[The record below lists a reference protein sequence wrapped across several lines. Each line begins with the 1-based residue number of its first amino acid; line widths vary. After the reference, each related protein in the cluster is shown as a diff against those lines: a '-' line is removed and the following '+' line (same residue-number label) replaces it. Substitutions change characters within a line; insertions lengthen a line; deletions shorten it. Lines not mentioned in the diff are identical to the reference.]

1 MTVVNDASKSIYTDL
16 NGLAQL
22 RSQAGKPTKG
32 TIKEVAA
39 QFEAVFINMMLK
51 TMRDA
56 KVTDEGLFDSQ
67 EGNLYQDMFDKQV
80 SLDMAHGKG
89 IGLADT
95 IIRQLNA
102 NMASEE
108 QDPSADSAKPKSM
121 SISRGVAPGA
131 QVAKPEQVSS
141 FSVTTPT
148 EFVQRVW
155 PQAKRA
161 AQALGVQ
168 PEFIV
173 AQAALESGWGKNLIR
188 SADGAPTFNFFGIK
202 ADSSWQGSKVTVP
215 TLENDPAR
223 GLVRQNA
230 AFRSYG
236 SIDAAFD
243 DYVKFLQTN
252 PRYQTAL
259 SSVQGKQDFGA
270 ALQQAGY
277 ATDSAYAAKI
287 DDVLASGR
295 IQQALGAMQVAQE

>member
-1 MTVVNDASKSIYTDL
+1 MNDTSKSIYTDL

-22 RSQAGKPTKG
+22 RSQAGKPTQG

-51 TMRDA
+51 SMRDA

-67 EGNLYQDMFDKQV
+67 EGNLYQEMFDKQV

-89 IGLADT
+89 IGLAET
-95 IIRQLNA
+95 IIRQLRT
-102 NMASEE
+102 NMSLDE
-108 QDPSADSAKPKSM
+108 QDSSADLTKPM
-121 SISRGVAPGA
+121 PISHGA
-131 QVAKPEQVSS
+131 TTDANVAKPEQVSS

-168 PEFIV
+168 PEAIV
-173 AQAALESGWGKNLIR
+173 AQAALESGWGKNLMR
-188 SADGAPTFNFFGIK
+188 GPDGAATFNFFGIK
-202 ADSSWQGSKVTVP
+202 ADASWQGPKVTVA
-215 TLENDPAR
+215 TLENDPNR

-252 PRYQTAL
+252 PRYQAAL
-259 SSVQGKQDFGA
+259 ANGQAQRDFGA

-277 ATDSAYAAKI
+277 ATDPAYAAKI
-287 DDVLASGR
+287 NDVLASGR
-295 IQQALGAMQVAQE
+295 IQDAIGTFSLASR

>member
-1 MTVVNDASKSIYTDL
+1 MTVINDSSKSIYTDL

-67 EGNLYQDMFDKQV
+67 EGNLYQDMFDKQI

-102 NMASEE
+102 NMAVDE
-108 QDPSADSAKPKSM
+108 QDPSASSAKPLSM
-121 SISRGVAPGA
+121 GVSRAAAPVATT
-131 QVAKPEQVSS
+131 AKPEQVPS

-202 ADSSWQGSKVTVP
+202 ADSSWQGAKVTVP

-236 SIDAAFD
+236 SVDAAFD

-252 PRYQTAL
+252 PRYQAAL
-259 SSVQGKQDFGA
+259 SSSRAAVDFGG

-277 ATDSAYAAKI
+277 ATDPQYSAKI
-287 DDVLASGR
+287 NDVLASGR
-295 IQQALGAMQVAQE
+295 IQEAVGTLSLASR

>member
-95 IIRQLNA
+95 IIRQLNK
-102 NMASEE
+102 NMALDEH
-108 QDPSADSAKPKSM
+108 DANADLTKSM
-121 SISRGVAPGA
+121 PISRAGTPGVQIP
-131 QVAKPEQVSS
+131 KPEQVSS

-161 AQALGVQ
+161 AQALGVS
-168 PEFIV
+168 PEVIV

-188 SADGAPTFNFFGIK
+188 NADGAPTFNFFGIK
-202 ADSSWQGSKVTVP
+202 ADSNWQGAKVTVP
-215 TLENDPAR
+215 TLENDPSR

-230 AFRSYG
+230 SFRSYG
-236 SIDAAFD
+236 SIDSAFD

-252 PRYQTAL
+252 PRYQAAL
-259 SSVQGKQDFGA
+259 SNGQAQSDFGT

-277 ATDSAYAAKI
+277 ATDPQYGAKI
-287 DDVLASGR
+287 NDVLASGR
-295 IQQALGAMQVAQE
+295 IQEAVGALSLASR